1 MIVIDII
8 VYFKKVKKGAIIV
21 NIYWFVMVYMKEKRR
36 IKWYDVARLAALIS
50 IVSNHAISRVFDN
63 YVD

>member
-1 MIVIDII
+1 
-8 VYFKKVKKGAIIV
+8 
-21 NIYWFVMVYMKEKRR
+21 MKEKRR